1 MKTKIVTLLFVGV
14 LAMFASCKKAE
25 KGDTGPA
32 GANGTNGATGAQGNA
47 NVKIY
52 NYGTTTLT
60 ASSSA
65 KFLPAGLTPAKIDS
79 SLIMVYYSA
88 GGGQWNVANGLGP
101 GGLYATIQYSN
112 PGDASINVYLR
123 NSDGTSYTGGS
134 VIWDKARV
142 VIVPTASVFRTGK
155 VDYTNYSDVARAYH
169 LEE

>member
-32 GANGTNGATGAQGNA
+32 GANGAAGAQGNA

-65 KFLPAGLTPAKIDS
+65 KFMPAGLTPAKIDS
-79 SLIMVYYSA
+79 SLIIVYYSV
-88 GGGQWNVANGLGP
+88 GSGQWNVANGLGP
-101 GGLYATIQYSN
+101 IGAYATIQYSN
-112 PGDASINVYLR
+112 PLDASINVYLR
-123 NSDGTSYTGGS
+123 NADGTSYTGGTITWNK
-134 VIWDKARV
+134 VRV
-142 VIVPTASVFRTGK
+142 VIIPTASVFRIGK
-155 VDYTNYSDVARAYH
+155 VDYTNYADVSKAYH